1 MRIGVPK
8 EIKPDEHRVG
18 LIPSAVR
25 ELTSRGHPVLVQSG
39 AGAGSGFTDAA
50 YLEAGA
56 TLAPDA
62 GATFAG
68 ADMIVKVKEPQKA
81 EWERLGEGQI
91 LFTYLH
97 LAPDP
102 AQAEG
107 LARSGCAAIA
117 YETVTDPG
125 GGLPLLAPMSE
136 IAGRLSVLA
145 AAHHLQ
151 KHNGGM
157 GLLLPGA
164 AGSPPARVTILGGGM
179 VGTNAARMAV
189 GLGAQVT
196 VVERSAP
203 RLRTLDELFGG
214 RVRTRYASLDAVEA
228 EILAADVVIGAVLA
242 PGAAAPRLLR
252 REHLARMSPGS
263 VIVDVAIDQGG
274 CFETSRPTTHHE
286 PTFVLDGVVHYC
298 VANMPG
304 AVPRTA
310 SEALG
315 AATLPYVVKLADQG
329 LAALETDRN
338 LARGLN
344 VLRGG
349 VTHPAVAE
357 ALGRPFTDPYAAWA

>member
-1 MRIGVPK
+1 MRIGVPR
-8 EIKPDEHRVG
+8 EIKADEYRVG
-18 LIPSAVR
+18 LVPAAVR
-25 ELTSRGHPVLVQSG
+25 ELVAGGHEVLVEAG
-39 AGAGSGFTDAA
+39 AGAGSGFPDAA
-50 YLEAGA
+50 YAEAGA

-62 GATFAG
+62 AAVFAG
-68 ADMIVKVKEPQKA
+68 ADLIVKVKEPQPP
-81 EWERLGEGQI
+81 EWERLTPRHI

-102 AQAEG
+102 DQAKG

-117 YETVTDPG
+117 YETVTDSA

-145 AAHHLQ
+145 AAQHLLR
-151 KHNGGM
+151 HNGGM

-196 VVERSAP
+196 VVERSVP
-203 RLRTLDELFGG
+203 RLRALDELFAG
-214 RVRTRYASLDAVEA
+214 RIRTRQSSLEA
-228 EILAADVVIGAVLA
+228 LETEILAADVVIGAVLA
-242 PGAAAPRLLR
+242 PGAAAPRLLK
-252 REHLARMSPGS
+252 REHLSRMRPGS

-274 CFETSRPTTHHE
+274 CFETSRPTTHHA
-286 PTFVLDGVVHYC
+286 PTFVLDGGVHYC
-298 VANMPG
+298 VANMLG
-304 AVPRTA
+304 AAPRTA

-315 AATLPYVVKLADQG
+315 AATLPFVQKLAASG
-329 LAALETDRN
+329 LDSLAGDPH

-344 VLRGG
+344 VLGG
-349 VTHPAVAE
+349 EITHPAVAQ
-357 ALGRPFTDPYAAWA
+357 ALGRRAKDPYGAWR

>member
-1 MRIGVPK
+1 MRVGVPK
-8 EIKPDEHRVG
+8 EIKSDEHRVG
-18 LIPSAVR
+18 LIPPAVR
-25 ELTSRGHPVLVQSG
+25 ELTARGHQVLLETG
-39 AGAGSGFTDAA
+39 AGVGSGFSDSA

-56 TLAPDA
+56 SLAADA
-62 GATFAG
+62 EAVFRG
-68 ADMIVKVKEPQKA
+68 ADLLVKVKEPQKP
-81 EWERLGEGQI
+81 EWERLAPHHI

-117 YETVTDPG
+117 YETVTDPA

-136 IAGRLSVLA
+136 IAGRLSVIA
-145 AAHHLQ
+145 AAQHLQ
-151 KHNGGM
+151 KHNGGL
-157 GLLLPGA
+157 GLLVPGA
-164 AGSPPARVTILGGGM
+164 AGSPPARVAVLGGGM

-196 VVERSAP
+196 LLERSAP
-203 RLRTLDELFGG
+203 RLRALDELFAG
-214 RVRTRYASLDAVEA
+214 RVRTRHSSLDAVET

-242 PGAAAPRLLR
+242 PGAAAPHLLR
-252 REHLARMSPGS
+252 REHLARMTPGS

-274 CFETSRPTTHHE
+274 CFETSRPTTHHD
-286 PTFVLDGVVHYC
+286 PTFVLDGVIHYC

-315 AATLPYVVKLADQG
+315 AATLPHVLKLADQG
-329 LAALETDRN
+329 LFALEGDRN

-344 VLRGG
+344 VLKGDI
-349 VTHPAVAE
+349 THPAVAE
-357 ALGRPFTDPYAAWA
+357 ALGRAFSDPYAAWN